1 MATKYIAIPESMY
14 TSLIQI
20 QKNNEIGTSM
30 AKSELEKV
38 QKSRNKNLSEK
49 NVLYNQELRRYLKTK
64 REEEEKPVK
73 VELSNG
79 LRGLIKKTQ
88 TQTQTPTPTPTPTP
102 SGNRPV
108 LRKKPRRRRI
118 LLQQPQDFQSP
129 NDTDFAETEI
139 ESDDGHASY
148 DYTASTSTPKT
159 ADTRYERL
167 VNIINN
173 NPEEYGVNEYSIILN
188 TKWKPT
194 GTDFKTA
201 LKHYL
206 KPFGH
211 KYSPGT
217 PGTNIL
223 IDRLKKDART
233 NAILKEK
240 PFKTSTPFTRR
251 VRKNQTG
258 TGVIKKNKKHNKS
271 FVKFKPQLWT
281 KN

>member
-1 MATKYIAIPESMY
+1 MKYVAIPESMY
-14 TSLIQI
+14 KSLIQT
-20 QKNNEIGTSM
+20 QNKEELGTDL

-64 REEEEKPVK
+64 KEEEEKPVK

-88 TQTQTPTPTPTPTP
+88 IPTQIPTPTPA
-102 SGNRPV
+102 GNRPV
-108 LRKKPRRRRI
+108 LRKKPRRRKI

-148 DYTASTSTPKT
+148 DYNLGASTSTPKT
-159 ADTRYERL
+159 SDPRYERL
-167 VNIINN
+167 VNIISS
-173 NPEEYGVNEYSIILN
+173 NPEKYGVDEYNIILN
-188 TKWKPT
+188 TKSKPT

-206 KPFGH
+206 QPFGH

-223 IDRLKKDART
+223 IERLKKDART

-251 VRKNQTG
+251 AKKNQTG